1 MMQKSRDMRGNMLNT
16 DCQVTFVPLCIL
28 FLVKAVFSSNHRQSI
43 FLSRDSF
50 HKHTPALKSSK
61 VFKNERHV
69 LLVY

>member
-1 MMQKSRDMRGNMLNT
+1 MLNT
-16 DCQVTFVPLCIL
+16 DCQVTFVLLCIL
-28 FLVKAVFSSNHRQSI
+28 FLGKAVFSSNHRQSI

-50 HKHTPALKSSK
+50 HKHTPALKSVE